1 MSDDPLRDQADAA
14 IDVLQRATP
23 PHVITDVVLYGSA
36 AAGRVRPDSDL
47 DLLAVTARRLADDEK
62 RRIVAG
68 LLPISARATRP
79 PEWRPLELTIVA
91 LPEVRPWRY
100 PPHMELQYGEWLRE
114 DFLAGNIELGGPE
127 NPDIAI
133 LLTDARISG
142 RALIGRAPAELFD
155 PVPAGDL
162 ERAMVEGIP
171 GLLADLADD
180 TRNVLLTLARIWT
193 TLVTG
198 EIRSKD
204 EAADW
209 VLARLPEQD
218 RPLLE
223 RARDLYRSGGD
234 GEWPEPAEVRRLAD
248 AMIAAITAARDA

>member
-1 MSDDPLRDQADAA
+1 MSADPLRDQADAA

-36 AAGRVRPDSDL
+36 ATGRIRPDSDL
-47 DLLAVTARRLADDEK
+47 DLLAVTARRLTDDEK

-68 LLPISARATRP
+68 LLPISGRATRP

-100 PPHMELQYGEWLRE
+100 PPRMELQYGEWLRE
-114 DFLAGNIELGGPE
+114 DFLAGKIELSGPE

-142 RALIGRAPAELFD
+142 RALIGRSPAELFD
-155 PVPAGDL
+155 PVPAEDL

-198 EIRSKD
+198 EIQSKD
-204 EAADW
+204 DAADW
-209 VLARLPEQD
+209 VLARLPAQH

-223 RARDLYRSGGD
+223 RARDLYRSGGYGD
-234 GEWPEPAEVRRLAD
+234 WPEVDAVQRLAD
-248 AMIAAITAARDA
+248 RMTAAITALRRN